1 MIIKS
6 VLLVFGWFLMQL
18 CLRTIYKMMVL
29 RPIYEIK
36 ESRTFNPIQD
46 GGAKSAPI
54 SLSTV
59 TSTNVGIIP

>member
-1 MIIKS
+1 
-6 VLLVFGWFLMQL
+6 
-18 CLRTIYKMMVL
+18 MMVL

-36 ESRTFNPIQD
+36 ESRTFNPIQN

>member
-1 MIIKS
+1 
-6 VLLVFGWFLMQL
+6 
-18 CLRTIYKMMVL
+18 MMVL

-36 ESRTFNPIQD
+36 ESSTFNPIQD

-59 TSTNVGIIP
+59 TSANVGIIP